1 MLSRSPA
8 EHPGA
13 EDGGD
18 AVTRIY
24 PARKHAVASTPE
36 DGQAS
41 AWSLGSMRIGP
52 KIFLV
57 GAIPIAI
64 AAAIALAAWL
74 LLGQADR
81 ARQGALLA
89 GAFYRNLSL
98 AVAARDDYVKS
109 LPGERG
115 DHHYQF
121 AAYAN
126 QAWSDMNA
134 LLDFADDRAQQSAIS
149 DVRNALQIFMRRM
162 AEYVQATESND
173 AAARDMAERAASL
186 ITLTDQARARQH
198 ASNTDIMQ
206 SLTERDLRVRFAR
219 DIVDKAQTLGA
230 TLVNVEL
237 ERARGNGPE
246 TERLLAR
253 LLQISTDLA
262 SVLKEAG
269 RTESAGELPVLAAS
283 YRAEVMSG
291 TGEQMAARRL
301 SDWTDRLLKVHSSE
315 RGKLHDEVASLLNYS
330 VQASETDQATQNIAI
345 ETLKLAQATTRA
357 LAERDPDAAEDILKQ
372 SAGLEKSVS
381 ALPISPL
388 IQSEMIDAIAQWST
402 ALAGTRDAL
411 RTQNNMIADMD
422 ATASA
427 MLERARQLNDL
438 FTRFADRIGD
448 FVRKILIIGAA
459 AGLILGAVLAYYVA
473 RSITD
478 PLGRLKT
485 RMLELANDPFAGPVA
500 ERERRDELGE
510 MARAANFFVTEI
522 GRREHALRRAKERAD
537 TALADLR
544 QTQDDLIQYE
554 KLASLGQLVAGVAH
568 EINTPVGI
576 ALTTA
581 TSMASEARQFAENA
595 ASGKLL
601 RSEFERF
608 VSRITEGSHLLQT
621 NLNRAAELVYS
632 FKQVAVDQTSGE
644 RRSFP
649 LGSWLNELLTS
660 LGPVIRKT
668 GHEVSIHC
676 PDGIV
681 MDTYPGALAQVLTN
695 LVMNAVSHAY
705 DEGETGRMVLRVEEL
720 RRGWLRFVFAD
731 DGKGI
736 PPENHEK
743 VFEPFFTTGRA
754 YGSTGLGL
762 HIVYNLVTNSL
773 QGKIDLDS
781 EPGKGTRF
789 TIDLPVSLA
798 DALPQKHFATG

>member
-1 MLSRSPA
+1 
-8 EHPGA
+8 
-13 EDGGD
+13 
-18 AVTRIY
+18 
-24 PARKHAVASTPE
+24 
-36 DGQAS
+36 
-41 AWSLGSMRIGP
+41 
-52 KIFLV
+52 
-57 GAIPIAI
+57 
-64 AAAIALAAWL
+64 
-74 LLGQADR
+74 
-81 ARQGALLA
+81 
-89 GAFYRNLSL
+89 
-98 AVAARDDYVKS
+98 
-109 LPGERG
+109 
-115 DHHYQF
+115 
-121 AAYAN
+121 
-126 QAWSDMNA
+126 
-134 LLDFADDRAQQSAIS
+134 
-149 DVRNALQIFMRRM
+149 
-162 AEYVQATESND
+162 
-173 AAARDMAERAASL
+173 
-186 ITLTDQARARQH
+186 
-198 ASNTDIMQ
+198 MQ